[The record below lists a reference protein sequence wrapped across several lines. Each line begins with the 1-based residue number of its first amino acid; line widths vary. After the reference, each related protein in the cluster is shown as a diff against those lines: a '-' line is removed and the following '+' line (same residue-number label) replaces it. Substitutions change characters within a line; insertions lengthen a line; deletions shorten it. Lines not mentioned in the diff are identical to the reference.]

1 MNSRGRLTGNREGQ
15 YTHILIW
22 ECKSQQKILPG
33 ENQMVKKYLE
43 DHKNKWSFEQQN
55 YTSET
60 QTFQYVKIANTEM
73 V

>member
-1 MNSRGRLTGNREGQ
+1 
-15 YTHILIW
+15 
-22 ECKSQQKILPG
+22 
-33 ENQMVKKYLE
+33 MVEKYLE
-43 DHKNKWSFEQQN
+43 DHKNEWSFDQQN